1 MVEEK
6 PKKENTKLTS
16 LKMFKGGFSIAEIA
30 TQRELVIGTIE
41 SHLASYITTGEI
53 DMYDL
58 ITEER
63 FLELKK
69 QVKRLKFENLADL
82 KNKLKDRY
90 SYFELRIVVNE
101 LNN

>member
-1 MVEEK
+1 
-6 PKKENTKLTS
+6 
-16 LKMFKGGFSIAEIA
+16 
-30 TQRELVIGTIE
+30 LVIGTIE

>member
-1 MVEEK
+1 
-6 PKKENTKLTS
+6 
-16 LKMFKGGFSIAEIA
+16 MFKGGLSIAEIA